1 MIQCDCQENI
11 ERICNFMCQKDYN
24 KKNEKKKYQHLNY
37 VEKTQIERWYNIE
50 KKSCSE
56 ISKLLN
62 KSVRTIQR
70 EIKRGLVE
78 NLTTLLEIKYVYSAD
93 VSEEKYR
100 YNMTAKGPNVKL
112 DNDYKLAEYI
122 ENGIKIEKKSPEIL
136 VAEIKRK
143 VEEFNIIVC
152 AKTIRNCIHNRIL
165 NLTEKDMIYKKE
177 YKEKNSQKTH
187 CVKVPAEKSID
198 FRPQEANDR
207 SEYGH
212 WEGDLVVGKEGKG
225 AALLTFTERK
235 TREEIIIK
243 IPSKHAI
250 NVAKSL
256 DSLEKKYKSEF
267 KKKFKT
273 ITFDNGGEFRDYK
286 ILEKSYDRRKKEPR
300 VQVYYAHPYRSGERG
315 SNENANRLIRR
326 FIPKGTVITDIS
338 EEFIQKIENWI
349 NNLLRPMFGY
359 KSSLEMAKIAS

>member
-1 MIQCDCQENI
+1 
-11 ERICNFMCQKDYN
+11 MCQNNYN
-24 KKNEKKKYQHLNY
+24 KKIKEKKYKHLNY
-37 VEKTQIERWYNIE
+37 VEKTQIERWHNIE
-50 KKSCSE
+50 KKPCSE
-56 ISKLLN
+56 IAKLLN

-70 EIKRGLVE
+70 EVKRGLVK
-78 NLTTLLEIKYVYSAD
+78 NLTSELVEIMVYSAD

-100 YNMTAKGPNVKL
+100 YNMTAKGPNIKL
-112 DNDYKLAEYI
+112 DSNYRLVEYI
-122 ENGIKIEKKSPEIL
+122 EKGIKKERKSPEIL

-143 VEEFNIIVC
+143 KEEFGIIVS
-152 AKTIRNCIHNRIL
+152 AKTIRNCIRKRIL

-177 YKEKNSQKTH
+177 YKEKNKNKRH
-187 CVKVPAEKSID
+187 CDKVPAEKSID
-198 FRPQEANDR
+198 FRPKEADER

-235 TREEIIIK
+235 TREEIILK
-243 IPSKHAI
+243 IPSKQSENI
-250 NVAKSL
+250 AKSI
-256 DSLEKKYKSEF
+256 DKLERKYKAEF
-267 KKKFKT
+267 KNKFKT
-273 ITFDNGGEFRDYK
+273 ITFDNGGEFRNYRA
-286 ILEKSYDRRKKEPR
+286 LEKSYDKRKKDPR

-338 EEFIQKIENWI
+338 EDFIQQVEDWI

>member
-1 MIQCDCQENI
+1 
-11 ERICNFMCQKDYN
+11 MCQKDYI
-24 KKNEKKKYQHLNY
+24 KKNIEKKYQHLNY

-50 KKSCSE
+50 KKPCSE
-56 ISKLLN
+56 IAKLLN

-78 NLTTLLEIKYVYSAD
+78 NVTTLLEIKYVYSAD
-93 VSEEKYR
+93 VSEQKYR

-112 DNDYKLAEYI
+112 DANYKLVEYI
-122 ENGIKIEKKSPEIL
+122 ENGIKKEKKSPEIL

-143 VEEFNIIVC
+143 KEEFGDIVC
-152 AKTIRNCIHNRIL
+152 AKTIRNCIHKRIL

-177 YKEKNSQKTH
+177 FKEKNKNKTH
-187 CVKVPAEKSID
+187 FDKVPAEKSID
-198 FRPQEANDR
+198 FRPKEANDR

-212 WEGDLVVGKEGKG
+212 WEGDLVVGKDGKG
-225 AALLTFTERK
+225 AALLTFTERM
-235 TREEIIIK
+235 TREEIIFK
-243 IPSKHAI
+243 VPSKHAI
-250 NVAKSL
+250 NVAKAL
-256 DSLEKKYKSEF
+256 DKLERKYKSKF
-267 KKKFKT
+267 KNKFKT

-286 ILEKSYDRRKKEPR
+286 ALEKSYDKRKKEPR

-326 FIPKGTVITDIS
+326 FIPKGIVITDIS
-338 EEFIQKIENWI
+338 EEFIQQVEDWI

-359 KSSLEMAKIAS
+359 KSSLEMLKIAS